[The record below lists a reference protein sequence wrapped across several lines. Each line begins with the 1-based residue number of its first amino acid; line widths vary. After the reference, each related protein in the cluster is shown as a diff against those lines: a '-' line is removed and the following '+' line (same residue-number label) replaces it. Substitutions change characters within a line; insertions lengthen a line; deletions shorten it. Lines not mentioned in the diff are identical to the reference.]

1 MCSSDLASPEQ
12 TTLESYTAEGNEDDA
27 ALLQRAATLTAR
39 AIEERWKNEQLLQ
52 FGREAKLTVLVTYGD
67 IRDWVAIQRRL
78 GEMTQVRGSEIVT
91 LAKSEAVMNLSY
103 IGDESQLRL
112 AMAQRDLELTP
123 ATGTLAVADWRLT
136 LAPSASVLRA
146 RR

>member
-1 MCSSDLASPEQ
+1 
-12 TTLESYTAEGNEDDA
+12 
-27 ALLQRAATLTAR
+27 
-39 AIEERWKNEQLLQ
+39 
-52 FGREAKLTVLVTYGD
+52 
-67 IRDWVAIQRRL
+67 
-78 GEMTQVRGSEIVT
+78 MTQVRGSEIVT